1 MSYSPEF
8 PFHVDVFRA
17 SRYDAQMAKAPH
29 TSTFHQRWTA
39 FFSTPARNTVLRY
52 AIFAVAV
59 YLLAFSIAL
68 ARTAQLGTSPI
79 AALPNVCS
87 YVFAPITIGQF
98 QILMN
103 LLMVLGQIALNHSFR
118 RPVEFFQMFMAIA
131 LGLLVDL
138 NVFLLQGLPIGGY
151 AGAWAWTL
159 LSIVLLA
166 LGVSLEL
173 LADAIMMPGEGIV
186 LSITLTTKKPFH
198 RCKVAFDVG
207 CIVAAALLSL
217 VALGGLVGVREG
229 TVATA
234 ILTGPIVKVI
244 NRLLKPLHAW
254 IPAKPEQSAR

>member
-1 MSYSPEF
+1 MT
-8 PFHVDVFRA
+8 
-17 SRYDAQMAKAPH
+17 KAAG
-29 TSTFHQRWTA
+29 TSTFHARWTA
-39 FFSTPARNTVLRY
+39 FFSTPGRNRALRY
-52 AIFAVAV
+52 GIFAVAV
-59 YLLAFSIAL
+59 YLIAFSIAL

-87 YVFAPITIGQF
+87 YAFAPITIGQF

-103 LLMVLGQIALNHSFR
+103 LLMVFGQIALNHSFR
-118 RPVEFFQMFMAIA
+118 RPVELLQMVMAVS
-131 LGLLVDL
+131 LGLLVDF

-151 AGAWAWTL
+151 AGAWAWTA

-166 LGVSLEL
+166 LGVALEL

-186 LSITLTTKKPFH
+186 LSITMTTGKPFP

-207 CIVAAALLSL
+207 CIVAAAALSL

-234 ILTGPIVKVI
+234 ILTGPIVKVM
-244 NRLLKPLHAW
+244 NRLLKPLHRW
-254 IPAKPEQSAR
+254 IPAKPEQAQ

>member
-1 MSYSPEF
+1 MTKT
-8 PFHVDVFRA
+8 A
-17 SRYDAQMAKAPH
+17 G
-29 TSTFHQRWTA
+29 TSTFNARWSA
-39 FFSTPARNTVLRY
+39 FFSTPGRNRALRY
-52 AIFAVAV
+52 TIFAVAV
-59 YLLAFSIAL
+59 YLIAFSIAL

-103 LLMVLGQIALNHSFR
+103 LLMVLGQIALNRSFR
-118 RPVEFFQMFMAIA
+118 RPVEFFQMVMAVF
-131 LGLLVDL
+131 LGVLVDF

-151 AGAWAWTL
+151 AGAWAWTA

-186 LSITLTTKKPFH
+186 LSITMTAGKPFP
-198 RCKVAFDVG
+198 RCKVAFDVS
-207 CIVAAALLSL
+207 CIVAAVALSL
-217 VALGGLVGVREG
+217 AALGGLVGVREG

-234 ILTGPIVKVI
+234 ILTGPIVKVM
-244 NRLLKPLHAW
+244 NRLLKPLHRW
-254 IPAKPEQSAR
+254 IPPKPERER